1 MLAQEG
7 ARYNIRFFVGLT
19 QGDANP
25 ALTLEDVRDQFGP
38 IRDGTGYSVP
48 AGGADELSALVERL
62 R

>member
-25 ALTLEDVRDQFGP
+25 ALTLEDVRDQ
-38 IRDGTGYSVP
+38 IRDETGYSVP
-48 AGGADELSALVERL
+48 AGVADELSALVERL